1 MAVLGKNVNLYFLS
15 GGTYYPI
22 ACAKEASIT
31 ITQDTLELAPKT
43 NHRYKKFI
51 ANRISGSITGSG
63 ITQFTST
70 FNIISLSTLQLAGTN
85 VLTKFEMTENGV
97 TKTYAVDCIIEEINF
112 SASSTGFAN
121 DTFKLLIN
129 GNITLT

>member
-1 MAVLGKNVNLYFLS
+1 M
-15 GGTYYPI
+15 I
-22 ACAKEASIT
+22 
-31 ITQDTLELAPKT
+31 
-43 NHRYKKFI
+43 
-51 ANRISGSITGSG
+51 
-63 ITQFTST
+63 
-70 FNIISLSTLQLAGTN
+70 
-85 VLTKFEMTENGV
+85 ENGV

>member
-1 MAVLGKNVNLYFLS
+1 MAVLGKNVVLYFKS
-15 GGTYYPI
+15 SGTYYAI
-22 ACAKEASIT
+22 ACAKDCSIT

-43 NHRYKKFI
+43 NHRFKKYI
-51 ANRISGSITGSG
+51 ANRIGGNITGSG

-70 FNIISLSTLQLAGTN
+70 INILSLSALQLAGTN
-85 VLTKFEMTENGV
+85 VLTKFEMIESGV
-97 TKTYAVDCIIEEINF
+97 TKFYEVDCIIEEINF